1 MRRSRHRSTAK
12 QSMVIFVVFFRSA
25 WSCMTNTGGEEI
37 DMEKVYWRFAR
48 RRLKLYFRRL
58 EGPAIAS
65 DPILAKYRFTNA
77 YRASD
82 RVSQKLIRIQY
93 DKDYDDS
100 PKEVFFRTMLFKLFN
115 KLETWS
121 MIQEEVGYPE
131 VRKIARIRQLVA
143 HRSKLYSAA
152 YIQASPAGAGVSKAV
167 AHLDLIAEM
176 IEGGLHRKVSKA
188 RSLQDVFE
196 LLKGVRSFGD
206 FLAYQ
211 YAIDLNYSPILDFD
225 ENDFVVPGP
234 GALDGISKIL
244 PGMDPVKAIRR
255 MTRRAPDNMRGLT
268 LFGRQ
273 LHLIDCQ
280 NLFCEISKYT
290 RVSHPDIVG
299 VSGRKTIKQEY
310 RPMKAKMPAPF
321 FPPKWKLEV

>member
-1 MRRSRHRSTAK
+1 MS
-12 QSMVIFVVFFRSA
+12 
-25 WSCMTNTGGEEI
+25 

-48 RRLKLYFRRL
+48 RRLKLYFERL

-93 DKDYDDS
+93 NDKAFEDS
-100 PKEVFFRTMLFKLFN
+100 PREIFYRTMLFKLFN
-115 KLETWS
+115 KLETWQL
-121 MIQEEVGYPE
+121 ICENGYPHSRNIGQ
-131 VRKIARIRQLVA
+131 VRRLLTDK
-143 HRSKLYSAA
+143 KGLYSAA
-152 YIQASPAGAGVSKAV
+152 YIQASPAGKGVQKAV
-167 AHLDLIAEM
+167 AHIDLIEEM
-176 IEGGLHRKVSKA
+176 LEGKLHKKIKRA
-188 RSLQDVFE
+188 RSLEAVFE

-206 FLAYQ
+206 FLAFQ
-211 YAIDLNYSPILDFD
+211 YAIDLNYSSLLDFD
-225 ENDFVVPGP
+225 EDDFVVPGP

-244 PGMDPVKAIRR
+244 PGMSPLKAIHR
-255 MTRRAPDNMRGLT
+255 MTERAPDSMKGLT

-290 RVSHPDIVG
+290 RVSHPHIIG
-299 VSGRKTIKQEY
+299 VSGRSTIKQEY
-310 RPMKAKMPAPF
+310 RRVTEAMPKPF
-321 FPPKWKLEV
+321 FPPRWGCRR